1 MKSTLRRNCRSSG
14 AMFMNGPML
23 SLSLASTTGWMYLP
37 AAFAQRSS
45 LDAERPLE
53 VRAPLDAGAVGD
65 DGDHELAPSTFFF
78 IAASLLSSACTSSQ
92 MLNPI
97 SRSL

>member
-1 MKSTLRRNCRSSG
+1 MQNGRSKYARTST
-14 AMFMNGPML
+14 
-23 SLSLASTTGWMYLP
+23 P
-37 AAFAQRSS
+37 APSEMMAITNF
-45 LDAERPLE
+45 
-53 VRAPLDAGAVGD
+53 
-65 DGDHELAPSTFFF
+65 APSTFFF